1 MMMEIKI
8 LGSGC
13 KNCTTL
19 TKVVEEVLGELNMEA
34 TVEKVTDFQDILGY
48 GVMKTPGLV
57 VNGTVKFAGRIPS
70 KDEVK
75 KVLEG

>member
-1 MMMEIKI
+1 MMEIKI